1 MAIVDIAKTDETKPT
16 VTGTVQSIFYESPDN
31 FFKILLV
38 KVAHKTIDW
47 HETEIVV
54 TGSFGDI
61 KEDEQYT
68 FYGKVVTHPKYG
80 KQFQADNYQV
90 DQPTTKAGLVAYLS
104 GEKFTGIGQKTAEKI
119 VDTLGIDAIDKILE
133 DPTALEPLGLNAKKQ
148 AQLVET
154 LTINNGMEQI
164 IIGLNNYGF
173 GSSMAYNIYQTY
185 HEDTLKIIQEN
196 PYQLVADIAGI
207 GFKRADNL
215 AETLGF
221 AADSAM
227 RVQGA
232 LMQALNELTNQAGD
246 TYTQAKPLLAASIEL
261 MEKARNVTIDPNL
274 VAEQLMALA
283 HDGKVV
289 GDENRIYP
297 NGLFNAE
304 WQIANHLMRI
314 ENERDQLSYPK
325 HDLDQEIRHLE
336 KRFKM
341 TYDDVQQEAIK
352 LAMTHRAFLLTGG
365 PGTGKTTIINGIV
378 TLYAELNGLSL
389 DINEYKDTP
398 FPILLA
404 APTGR
409 AAKRMSETTG
419 LPASTI
425 HRLLGITGREN
436 NPDVSGN
443 KELEGGLLIIDEM
456 SMVDTYLFRS
466 LLRAV
471 PSHMQVVLVGD
482 KDQLPSVG
490 AGQVFFDLL
499 QSKVIPAVELQRI
512 YRQDDQSTIIPL
524 AHEINQ
530 GQLPADLLKPQKDR
544 SFIQCNPYQI
554 ESVIEQVVTKAKARG
569 FETKDIQVLAPMYK
583 GAAGIDQLNPMIQN
597 IMNPKLDDRKKQVSI
612 GNVHYRI
619 GDKVLHLVN
628 SPEQNVF
635 NGEIGQITGITYA
648 KKSADKVDE
657 ITIAFDSAE
666 VTYKRSEWHKITL
679 AYCTS
684 IHKAQGSEFE
694 MVILPLVNQ
703 YQRMLKRNLLYTA
716 VTRAKSLLILI
727 GEPSAFQKAAQELSA
742 NRQTTLKERIQSVF
756 NGEQLST
763 AIKTASVGQTEA
775 KTIVDQPAPPSA
787 PETAVD
793 EQLNLVPEDDDAIQ
807 ETPISYVLTPT
818 VLTQQQVD
826 PMIGMTGVTPY
837 DFMPKSK

>member
-1 MAIVDIAKTDETKPT
+1 MAILETENTVDNKPT
-16 VTGTVQSIFYESPDN
+16 VTGTVQSVFYENPGN
-31 FFKILLV
+31 FFKILLI
-38 KVAHKTIDW
+38 KIAHKTIDW
-47 HETEIVV
+47 HEPEIVV
-54 TGSFGDI
+54 TGSFGEI
-61 KEDEQYT
+61 KEDERYT
-68 FYGKVVTHPKYG
+68 FYGKVITHPKYG
-80 KQFQADNYQV
+80 QQFQADNYQV
-90 DQPTTKAGLVAYLS
+90 DQPTTKTGLVAYLS
-104 GEKFTGIGQKTAEKI
+104 GEKFAGIGQKTAEKI
-119 VDTLGIDAIDKILE
+119 VDTLGLDAIDKILA
-133 DPTALEPLGLNAKKQ
+133 DSTVLAPLGLNDKKQ
-148 AQLVET
+148 ATLVET

-215 AETLGF
+215 AEKIGF
-221 AADSAM
+221 AADSPA
-227 RVQGA
+227 RIQGA

-246 TYTQAKPLLAASIEL
+246 TFTQAKPLLAASIQL
-261 MEKARNVTIDPNL
+261 MEQARNVAIDPNL
-274 VAEQLMALA
+274 VAEQLMVLA

-297 NGLFNAE
+297 NGLYNAE

-314 ENERDQLSYPK
+314 ENERDKISYPK
-325 HDLDQEIRHLE
+325 HDLDKEIRRLE

-341 TYDDVQQEAIK
+341 SYDDVQKNAIK

-378 TLYAELNGLSL
+378 TLFAELNGLSL

-436 NPDVSGN
+436 NPDIDS
-443 KELEGGLLIIDEM
+443 KELEGGLLIVDEM

-466 LLRAV
+466 LIRAV
-471 PSHMQVVLVGD
+471 PSNMQVVFVGD

-499 QSKVIPAVELQRI
+499 QSQAIPAIELQQI
-512 YRQDDQSTIIPL
+512 YRQDDESTIIPL

-530 GQLPADLLKPQKDR
+530 GQLPADLLQPQKDR
-544 SFIQCNPYQI
+544 SFIQCSPYQI
-554 ESVIEQVVTKAKARG
+554 ESVIKQVVTKAKDRG
-569 FETKDIQVLAPMYK
+569 FETKDIQVLAPMYR

-597 IMNPKLDDRKKQVSI
+597 IMNPKVDDRKKQVSL

-619 GDKVLHLVN
+619 GDKILHLVN
-628 SPEQNVF
+628 SPELNVF

-648 KKSADKVDE
+648 KDSDDKMDE
-657 ITIAFDSAE
+657 LTIAFDSTE
-666 VTYKRSEWHKITL
+666 ITYKRTEWHKITL

-716 VTRAKSLLILI
+716 VTRARSLLILI
-727 GEPSAFQKAAQELSA
+727 GEPSAFDKAAKELSA
-742 NRQTTLKERIQSVF
+742 NRQTTLKERIISVF
-756 NGEQLST
+756 NGEKVSQ
-763 AIKTASVGQTEA
+763 AVKTASVGLTEA
-775 KTIVDQPAPPSA
+775 KPTVEKLTPAKAAA
-787 PETAVD
+787 PE
-793 EQLNLVPEDDDAIQ
+793 QLALVDDADDSEETIQ
-807 ETPISYVLTPT
+807 EAPANYELTPAL
-818 VLTQQQVD
+818 VSGHQID
-826 PMIGMTGVTPY
+826 PMIGMADLTPY
-837 DFMPKSK
+837 TFMTSAK

>member
-1 MAIVDIAKTDETKPT
+1 MAILDTTTEIISKPT
-16 VTGTVQSIFYESPDN
+16 VTGTVQSIFYESPEN
-31 FFKILLV
+31 FFKILLI

-47 HETEIVV
+47 PEPEIVV

-68 FYGKVVTHPKYG
+68 FYGKLITHPKYG

-90 DQPTTKAGLVAYLS
+90 NQPTTKAGLVAYLS
-104 GEKFTGIGQKTAEKI
+104 GEKFAGIGQKTAEKI
-119 VDTLGIDAIDKILE
+119 VDTLGLEAIDTILA
-133 DPTALEPLGLNAKKQ
+133 DPKVLAPLGLNEQKQ
-148 AQLVET
+148 TTLVDT

-164 IIGLNNYGF
+164 IIGLNSYGF
-173 GSSMAYNIYQTY
+173 GSSMAYTIYENYQ
-185 HEDTLKIIQEN
+185 EDTLKVIQEN
-196 PYQLVADIAGI
+196 PYRLVADITGV

-215 AETLGF
+215 AEKLGF
-221 AADSAM
+221 AADSPA
-227 RVQGA
+227 RLQGA

-246 TYTQAKPLLAASIEL
+246 TYTQAKPLLATSIHL
-261 MEKARNVTIDPNL
+261 MEQARNVAIDPNA
-274 VAEQLMALA
+274 VAEQLMVLA

-289 GDENRIYP
+289 GEDDRIYP
-297 NGLFNAE
+297 NGLYNAE
-304 WQIANHLMRI
+304 WQIADHLMRI
-314 ENERDQLSYPK
+314 ENERDQISYPK
-325 HDLDQEIRHLE
+325 HDLDQEIRQLE
-336 KRFKM
+336 KQFKID
-341 TYDDVQQEAIK
+341 YDDVQQEAIK
-352 LAMTHRAFLLTGG
+352 LALTHRAFLLTGG

-378 TLYAELNGLSL
+378 TLFAALNDFSL
-389 DINEYKDTP
+389 DINDYKDKP

-409 AAKRMSETTG
+409 AAKRISETTG

-436 NPDVSGN
+436 NPDISS
-443 KELEGGLLIIDEM
+443 KELDGGLLIIDEM

-466 LLRAV
+466 LIRAV

-499 QSKVIPAVELQRI
+499 QSQVIPAIELQQI
-512 YRQDDQSTIIPL
+512 HRQDDDSTIIQL
-524 AHEINQ
+524 AHDINQ
-530 GQLPADLLKPQKDR
+530 GKLPDNLVQPQKDR
-544 SFIQCNPYQI
+544 SFIQCSPYQI
-554 ESVIEQVVTKAKARG
+554 ESVIQQVVTKAKARG
-569 FETKDIQVLAPMYK
+569 FETRDIQVLAPMYR
-583 GAAGIDQLNPMIQN
+583 GAAGIDQLNPMIQE
-597 IMNPKLDDRKKQVSI
+597 IMNPKLDDRKKQVTI

-648 KKSADKVDE
+648 KNSADKMDE
-657 ITIAFDSAE
+657 LIIAFDSTE
-666 VTYKRSEWHKITL
+666 VTYKRTEWSKITL

-694 MVILPLVNQ
+694 MVILPLVGQ

-727 GEPSAFQKAAQELSA
+727 GEPRAFETATKELSA
-742 NRQTTLKERIQSVF
+742 NRQTTLKERII
-756 NGEQLST
+756 ST
-763 AIKTASVGQTEA
+763 FGGKQPARAVKMASVGQTEA
-775 KTIVDQPAPPSA
+775 KTLAPTPTESKQPAETTTQLDLSVETVEEA
-787 PETAVD
+787 PAD
-793 EQLNLVPEDDDAIQ
+793 
-807 ETPISYVLTPT
+807 YRLTPDA
-818 VLTQQQVD
+818 LSKRQID
-826 PMIGMTGVTPY
+826 PMIGMTGITPY
-837 DFMPKSK
+837 TYMPVAK

>member
-1 MAIVDIAKTDETKPT
+1 MATVETTTDLAEKPT
-16 VTGTVQSIFYESPDN
+16 VTGTVQSVFYENPEN
-31 FFKILLV
+31 FFKILLI
-38 KVAHKTIDW
+38 KVTHKTIDW
-47 HETEIVV
+47 PEPEIVV

-68 FYGKVVTHPKYG
+68 FYGKLITHPKYG

-90 DQPTTKAGLVAYLS
+90 NQPTTKAGLVAYLS
-104 GEKFTGIGQKTAEKI
+104 GEKFAGIGQKTAEKI
-119 VDTLGIDAIDKILE
+119 VATLGIDAIDAILA
-133 DPTALEPLGLNAKKQ
+133 DPKVLAPLGLNAKKQ
-148 AQLVET
+148 ATLVET

-164 IIGLNNYGF
+164 IIGLNSYGF
-173 GSSMAYNIYQTY
+173 GSSMAYTIYQTY
-185 HEDTLKIIQEN
+185 QEDTLKVIQEN
-196 PYQLVADIAGI
+196 PYRLVADIAGV

-215 AETLGF
+215 AEKLGF
-221 AADSAM
+221 AADSPA
-227 RVQGA
+227 RLQGA
-232 LMQALNELTNQAGD
+232 LMQALNELTNQSGD
-246 TYTQAKPLLAASIEL
+246 TYTYAKPLLASSIHL
-261 MEKARNVTIDPNL
+261 MEQARNVAIDPNA
-274 VAEQLMALA
+274 VAEQLMVLA

-289 GDENRIYP
+289 GDEERIYP
-297 NGLFNAE
+297 NGLYNAE
-304 WQIANHLMRI
+304 WQIADHLMRI
-314 ENERDQLSYPK
+314 ENERDQLIYPK
-325 HDLDQEIRHLE
+325 HDLDQEIRKLE
-336 KRFKM
+336 KQFKIN
-341 TYDDVQQEAIK
+341 YDDVQKEAIK

-378 TLYAELNGLSL
+378 TLFASLNEFSL
-389 DINEYKDTP
+389 DINEYKEKP
-398 FPILLA
+398 FPVLLA

-436 NPDVSGN
+436 NPDISS

-466 LLRAV
+466 LIRAV
-471 PSHMQVVLVGD
+471 PSHMQVVFVGD

-490 AGQVFFDLL
+490 PGQVFYDLL
-499 QSKVIPAVELQRI
+499 KSRAIPAIELQQI
-512 YRQDDQSTIIPL
+512 HRQDDDSTIIQL

-530 GQLPADLLKPQKDR
+530 GQLPVNLVQPQKDR

-554 ESVIEQVVTKAKARG
+554 ESVIQQVVTKAKARG
-569 FETKDIQVLAPMYK
+569 FETRDIQVLAPMYR
-583 GAAGIDQLNPMIQN
+583 GAAGIDQLNPMIQD
-597 IMNPKLDDRKKQVSI
+597 IMNPKLDDRKKQVTI

-648 KKSADKVDE
+648 KHSADKMDE
-657 ITIAFDSAE
+657 ITIAFDSTE
-666 VTYKRSEWHKITL
+666 VTYKRTEWHKITL

-727 GEPSAFQKAAQELSA
+727 GEPSAFETATKELSA
-742 NRQTTLKERIQSVF
+742 NRQTTLKERITRTF
-756 NGEQLST
+756 DGEQLT
-763 AIKTASVGQTEA
+763 TTTKTASVGLAEAQPTE
-775 KTIVDQPAPPSA
+775 PAPAVPPKQAATSV
-787 PETAVD
+787 PLELTVESIEEPTAHY
-793 EQLNLVPEDDDAIQ
+793 E
-807 ETPISYVLTPT
+807 LTSS
-818 VLTQQQVD
+818 LLASHKID
-826 PMIGMTGVTPY
+826 PMIGMTGLTPY
-837 DFMPKSK
+837 AFMATSK